1 MAPAAD
7 GSRVEAPRQAERPLR
22 IILVSTAVL
31 PCVGGPFESV
41 AGLARG
47 LAAGGSTDVT
57 VLACTNNAD
66 GWAQHRSVWGESRL
80 VVYDGPVRDRLQ
92 SASSYLLDRLNDR
105 SVDVVHASGLWDE
118 TTLLARVALMRSNTP
133 LVWSIRGM
141 LEPWALRHHGFR
153 KRLAWMA
160 GQRRALAAADV
171 VHATAPSEAVSCRQA
186 GLRQPVAVIA
196 NGIELTATCATQP
209 AGRNDQLRRCVYLG
223 RLHPKKGLPNL
234 IHAWAQCDTAGW
246 CLEIAGP
253 DSDGHAATLL
263 ASVERLGLSNVAISE
278 GRYGDDR
285 RRFLDDSD
293 LFVCPSYSE
302 NFGNAIAEAME
313 RSKPVITTTGTP
325 WKVLVE
331 RDMGWWVEP
340 TVDGLSHALRV
351 ALKAPPSLLLAMGQR
366 CREHVAAAYSWP
378 SVVDRMRAVYEWLL
392 GGRRPPWIYS
402 AAELPEITHASGRS
416 SHQRQLHSVE

>member
-1 MAPAAD
+1 
-7 GSRVEAPRQAERPLR
+7 
-22 IILVSTAVL
+22 VSTAVL

-47 LAAGGSTDVT
+47 LAAARSADVT
-57 VLACTNNAD
+57 VLACTNHAQ
-66 GWAQHRSVWGESRL
+66 GWAQHQSVWGEAR
-80 VVYDGPVRDRLQ
+80 VVVCDGRIRDRIRV
-92 SASSYLLDRLNDR
+92 ARSYLLDRLNRR
-105 SVDVVHASGLWDE
+105 SVDVIHASGLWDE
-118 TTLLARVALMRSNTP
+118 TTLLARVALMRSDVP

-141 LEPWALRHHGFR
+141 LEPWALQHHGFR

-160 GQRRALAAADV
+160 GQRRTLAAADV
-171 VHATAPSEAVSCRQA
+171 VHATAPSEAVSCRNA
-186 GLRQPVAVIA
+186 GLRQPVAVIP
-196 NGIELTATCATQP
+196 NGIELTAMSTAQRI
-209 AGRNDQLRRCVYLG
+209 GRNQEVRRCVYLG
-223 RLHPKKGLPNL
+223 RLHPKKGLPSL
-234 IHAWAQCDTAGW
+234 IHAWARCDTAGW

-253 DSDGHAATLL
+253 DSDDHAVTLL
-263 ASVERLGLSNVAISE
+263 SLVERLGLPNVAISDA
-278 GRYGDDR
+278 RYGDDR

-378 SVVDRMRAVYEWLL
+378 SVVDRMRAVYDWLL
-392 GGRRPPWIYS
+392 GGGRPPLICS
-402 AAELPEITHASGRS
+402 AGELHGSPDASGRS
-416 SHQRQLHSVE
+416 SHQRQLHCVD